1 MAVPT
6 FSPSTWH
13 GHQQERRLLL
23 VSELHIVRYL
33 VFHLCR
39 HVHGRLINAVWYFF
53 KCASSDRFLDNF
65 LQTLVL
71 QGRWQPVHSS
81 SVCFPPE
88 LLYSK
93 ETQRLIDLACFPG
106 RAGGPTTYQRY
117 GSSCLQTWRVDV
129 DVLFKKKKFYRP
141 PKSRSSSSV
150 LEFEIA
156 DVEGPVRTFPGGGF
170 WTFKTGPV
178 TTIGPF
184 KSKIWRSVPWLVW
197 TRSVR

>member
-1 MAVPT
+1 MVGLLAVPT
-6 FSPSTWH
+6 LGPSAWH
-13 GHQQERRLLL
+13 CHQQERRLLL

-33 VFHLCR
+33 VFHLFR

-81 SVCFPPE
+81 SGCFPPE

-93 ETQRLIDLACFPG
+93 EAQRLIDLACFPVE
-106 RAGGPTTYQRY
+106 GGKTHHVPAV
-117 GSSCLQTWRVDV
+117 RV
-129 DVLFKKKKFYRP
+129 LMSYLKKKKNFYRP

-150 LEFEIA
+150 LEIEIA
-156 DVEGPVRTFPGGGF
+156 DVEGPVRTFPTVGF

-178 TTIGPF
+178 TTIRPF
-184 KSKIWRSVPWLVW
+184 QSKIWRSVTWLVW